1 MNRRNQQLINEEV
14 SFSAEQELVST
25 TDLRGVITYA
35 NPAFC
40 AVAGYSEA
48 ELVGKN
54 HNLVRHPDMP
64 AAAFADLWQKLKQ
77 GQSWRGVVKNRC
89 KDGRYYWVDA
99 FVTPIYQDHKLVGYQ
114 SVRVKPEPQMVSRAN
129 QSYPA
134 MLAGKVPSDWRSKF
148 GTKRALAFSLSLIL
162 AVCGAWYFGG
172 HFLLALLLPAL
183 WLALCFDE
191 LFVIPAKL
199 QQARSEFDSV
209 SRWIYSGFGPYG
221 IADFQLKMCQAR
233 LRTVLGRTADS
244 THALNDIA
252 ETQGEAVRM
261 TEQGIHQQH
270 DQLRSIVAATTQ
282 LNSTIQDIAE
292 RTQQTHQQVSDT
304 HSICE
309 TAKGAMQHTA
319 ATVQQLATEV
329 QGAAATADSLAVEA
343 ERIGAV
349 MSEIQGIADQTNLLA
364 LNAAIEAARA
374 GEHGRGFAVVADEV
388 RALSSRTHNATEQ
401 IKQSIS
407 EIQQTLLSWGKVML
421 KSRQQADTCVQETQ
435 QSETQLA
442 EISRMVDN
450 IAHLSSQIAT
460 AATQQGAVAQD
471 VQQNVSHI
479 QQIAE
484 TNLANIQVVAE
495 NSKALQQKTGQ
506 IAGLNKSFAS

>member
-1 MNRRNQQLINEEV
+1 MNRRNQTLINEEV
-14 SFSAEQELVST
+14 HFAAEQELVST

-35 NPAFC
+35 NPEFC
-40 AVAGYSEA
+40 AIAGYSEA

-54 HNLVRHPDMP
+54 HNIVRHPDMP

-99 FVTPIYQDHKLVGYQ
+99 FVTPIYENNKLVGYQ
-114 SVRVKPEPQMVSRAN
+114 SVRVKPDSQMVQRA
-129 QSYPA
+129 QASYPA
-134 MLAGKVPSDWRSKF
+134 MQQGKAPSDWRSRF
-148 GTKRALAFSLSLIL
+148 GLKRLLAASISVVLAIAGSLM
-162 AVCGAWYFGG
+162 FGW
-172 HFLLALLLPAL
+172 HFLLALLLPIVWFACCYDEL
-183 WLALCFDE
+183 WL
-191 LFVIPAKL
+191 IPKKLLQAK
-199 QQARSEFDSV
+199 QQFDSV
-209 SRWIYSGFGPYG
+209 SRWIYSGFGPFG
-221 IADFQLKMCQAR
+221 ITDFQLKMAQAG

-244 THALNDIA
+244 THALNRIA
-252 ETQGEAVRM
+252 ETQSEAVRM

-270 DQLRSIVAATTQ
+270 DQLRSIVTATTQ
-282 LNSTIQDIAE
+282 LYSTVQDIAQ
-292 RTQQTHQQVSDT
+292 RTQQTHEQVSET
-304 HSICE
+304 HGICE
-309 TAKGAMQHTA
+309 AAKTVMQHTA
-319 ATVQQLATEV
+319 VTVQKLATEV

-343 ERIGAV
+343 ERIGSV

-401 IKQSIS
+401 IKQSIG

-421 KSRQQADTCVQETQ
+421 QSRQQADSCVDETQ
-435 QSETQLA
+435 QSEAQLA
-442 EISRMVDN
+442 QISAMVDQ

-460 AATQQGAVAQD
+460 AATQQGAVAHD

-495 NSKALQQKTGQ
+495 NSKALQQKTDQ
-506 IAGLNKSFAS
+506 LASLSKSFAS

>member
-1 MNRRNQQLINEEV
+1 MTRRNQQLINEEIR
-14 SFSAEQELVST
+14 FNAEQELVST

-35 NPAFC
+35 NAAFC
-40 AVAGYSEA
+40 HIAGYSEA
-48 ELVGKN
+48 ELLGKN
-54 HNLVRHPDMP
+54 HNMVRHPDMP
-64 AAAFADLWQKLKQ
+64 PAAFADMWQKLKQ

-99 FVTPIYQDHKLVGYQ
+99 FVTPIYQDQKLVGFQ
-114 SVRVKPEPQMVSRAN
+114 SVRVKPEPYMVQRAE

-148 GTKRALAFSLSLIL
+148 ATKRALAFGLSIALTL
-162 AVCGAWYFGG
+162 SGAGLFGG
-172 HFLLALLLPAL
+172 YFLLALLLPAV
-183 WLALCFDE
+183 WLTLCYDE
-191 LFVIPAKL
+191 LFVIPTRL

-252 ETQGEAVRM
+252 ETQAEAVRM

-270 DQLRSIVAATTQ
+270 DQLRSIVSATTE
-282 LNSTIQDIAE
+282 LNSTILDIAE
-292 RTQQTHQQVSDT
+292 RTRQTHQHVSET
-304 HSICE
+304 HGICQ

-319 ATVQQLATEV
+319 ATVQKLAHEV
-329 QGAAATADSLAVEA
+329 EGAASTADSLAIEA

-388 RALSSRTHNATEQ
+388 RALSSRTHKATEQ
-401 IKQSIS
+401 IKQSIG

-421 KSRQQADTCVQETQ
+421 QSRQQAETCVLETQ
-435 QSETQLA
+435 QSEGQLA
-442 EISRMVDN
+442 EISGMVDH

-484 TNLANIQVVAE
+484 GNLANIQVVAE
-495 NSKALQQKTGQ
+495 NSKALQQKTSQ

>member
-1 MNRRNQQLINEEV
+1 MNRRNQDLINEEV
-14 SFSAEQELVST
+14 RFTAEQELVST

-40 AVAGYSEA
+40 QVAGFSVE
-48 ELVGKN
+48 ELLGKN

-64 AAAFADLWQKLKQ
+64 PAAFADLWQKLKQ
-77 GQSWRGVVKNRC
+77 GQSWRGLVKNRC

-99 FVTPIYQDHKLVGYQ
+99 FVTPIYDNNKLVGYQ
-114 SVRVKPEPQMVSRAN
+114 SVRVKPDAQMVQRA
-129 QSYPA
+129 QASYPA
-134 MLAGKVPSDWRSKF
+134 MLQGKTPSDWRSRF
-148 GTKRALAFSLSLIL
+148 GLKRAVAALLTLAMLS
-162 AVCGAWYFGG
+162 VGSMWFGW
-172 HFLLALLLPAL
+172 HFLLAALLPLVWFICCYDEL
-183 WLALCFDE
+183 WL
-191 LFVIPAKL
+191 IPAKL
-199 QQARSEFDSV
+199 QQARSNFDSV

-221 IADFQLKMCQAR
+221 IADFQLKMAQAR

-244 THALNDIA
+244 THALNIIA

-270 DQLRSIVAATTQ
+270 DQLRSIVTATTQ
-282 LNSTIQDIAE
+282 LYSTVQDIAG
-292 RTQQTHQQVSDT
+292 RTQQTHQQVNDT
-304 HSICE
+304 HKICE
-309 TAKGAMQHTA
+309 TAQQVMQHTA
-319 ATVQQLATEV
+319 GTVQKLASEV

-343 ERIGAV
+343 ERIGVV
-349 MSEIQGIADQTNLLA
+349 MTEIQGIADQTNLLA

-388 RALSSRTHNATEQ
+388 RALSSRTHKATEQ
-401 IKQSIS
+401 IKQSIG
-407 EIQQTLLSWGKVML
+407 EIQQTLLSWGQVMQQ
-421 KSRQQADTCVQETQ
+421 SRQQADSCVVETQ
-435 QSETQLA
+435 QSQTQLTQ
-442 EISRMVDN
+442 ISTMIDQ

-460 AATQQGAVAQD
+460 AATQQGAVAHD

-484 TNLANIQVVAE
+484 SNLANIAVVAE

-506 IAGLNKSFAS
+506 IAGLNKSFGN

>member
-14 SFSAEQELVST
+14 RFDAGQELVST

-40 AVAGYSEA
+40 QVSGFSEQ

-77 GQSWRGVVKNRC
+77 GQSWRGIVKNRC

-99 FVTPIYQDHKLVGYQ
+99 FVTPIFDKNTLIGYQ
-114 SVRVKPEPQMVSRAN
+114 SVRVKPDAQMLDRA
-129 QSYPA
+129 QLSYPA
-134 MLAGKVPSDWRSKF
+134 LLQGKTPSDWRSNF
-148 GTKRALAFSLSLIL
+148 NLKRSIAAILSLALIAAGCL
-162 AVCGAWYFGG
+162 MFGSG
-172 HFLLALLLPAL
+172 FLLALLLPL
-183 WLALCFDE
+183 VWFICCYDE
-191 LFVIPAKL
+191 LWVIPGKL
-199 QQARSEFDSV
+199 QQSKAAFDSV

-221 IADFQLKMCQAR
+221 IADFQVKMLQAR

-244 THALNDIA
+244 TQALNLIA
-252 ETQGEAVRM
+252 ETQTEAVRL

-270 DQLRSIVAATTQ
+270 TGLSSIVTAATQ
-282 LNSTIQDIAE
+282 LYSTVQDIAQ
-292 RTQQTHQQVSDT
+292 RITQTHDQVNDT
-304 HSICE
+304 HQICE
-309 TAKGAMQHTA
+309 TAKAAMQQTA
-319 ATVQQLATEV
+319 KTVQTLATEV

-349 MSEIQGIADQTNLLA
+349 MTEIQGIADQTNLLA

-401 IKQSIS
+401 IKQSIG

-421 KSRQQADTCVQETQ
+421 QSRQQADHCVEETQ
-435 QSETQLA
+435 HSEKQLA
-442 EISRMVDN
+442 DISRMVDQ
-450 IAHLSSQIAT
+450 IAQLSSQIAV

-471 VQQNVSHI
+471 VQQNVSQI

-484 TNLANIQVVAE
+484 SNLANIAVVAD
-495 NSKALQQKTGQ
+495 NSKTLQQKAGQ
-506 IAGLNKSFAS
+506 IAGLNKSFG

>member
-1 MNRRNQQLINEEV
+1 MSRRNQHLINEAV
-14 SFSAEQELVST
+14 TFNADQELVST

-40 AVAGYSEA
+40 QVAGYTEQ

-54 HNLVRHPDMP
+54 HNIVRHPDTP

-77 GQSWRGVVKNRC
+77 GQSWRGIVKNRC

-99 FVTPIYQDHKLVGYQ
+99 FVTPIYDNNKLLGYQ
-114 SVRVKPEPQMVSRAN
+114 SVRVKPDAQMVARAEA
-129 QSYPA
+129 SYPA
-134 MLAGKVPSDWRSKF
+134 MLQGKTPSDWRSNF
-148 GTKRALAFSLSLIL
+148 SLKRAVAALLTVLLTIAGVLSF
-162 AVCGAWYFGG
+162 GA
-172 HFLLALLLPAL
+172 HFLLALLLPL
-183 WLALCFDE
+183 FWFICCYDE
-191 LFVIPAKL
+191 LWVIPAKL

-209 SRWIYSGFGPYG
+209 SRWIYSGFGPFG

-244 THALNDIA
+244 THALNIIA

-270 DQLRSIVAATTQ
+270 DQLRSIVTATTQ
-282 LNSTIQDIAE
+282 LYSTVQDIAE
-292 RTQQTHQQVSDT
+292 RTRQTHQQVNDT
-304 HSICE
+304 HDICE
-309 TAKGAMQHTA
+309 TAKSVMQHTA
-319 ATVQQLATEV
+319 GTVQKLATEV

-401 IKQSIS
+401 IKQSIA

-421 KSRQQADTCVQETQ
+421 QSRQQADSCVLETQ
-435 QSETQLA
+435 QSEAQLA
-442 EISRMVDN
+442 EISRMVDQ
-450 IAHLSSQIAT
+450 IAMLSSQIAT
-460 AATQQGAVAQD
+460 AATQQGAVAHD

-484 TNLANIQVVAE
+484 SNLANIAVVAE
-495 NSKALQQKTGQ
+495 NSKALQQKTSQ
-506 IAGLNKSFAS
+506 IAGLNKSFGS

>member
-1 MNRRNQQLINEEV
+1 MNRRNQAVVNEEV
-14 SFSAEQELVST
+14 RFPAEQELVST

-40 AVAGYSEA
+40 QVAGYTEQ
-48 ELVGKN
+48 ELLGKN

-64 AAAFADLWQKLKQ
+64 AAAFADLWQKLKL

-99 FVTPIYQDHKLVGYQ
+99 FVTPIYEQNKLIGYQ
-114 SVRVKPEPQMVSRAN
+114 SVRVKPDATMIQRAEAA
-129 QSYPA
+129 YPA
-134 MLAGKVPSDWRSKF
+134 MLQGKTPTDWRSRF
-148 GTKRALAFSLSLIL
+148 GAKRAAAVALTILLA
-162 AVCGAWYFGG
+162 GAGAMLFGG
-172 HFLLALLLPAL
+172 HFLWALLLPL
-183 WLALCFDE
+183 VWLVCCYDE
-191 LFVIPAKL
+191 LFIIPAKL
-199 QQARSEFDSV
+199 QQVRSEFDSV
-209 SRWIYSGFGPYG
+209 SRWIYSGFGPFG

-244 THALNDIA
+244 TNALNVIA
-252 ETQGEAVRM
+252 ETQGEAVNM

-270 DQLRSIVAATTQ
+270 EQLTGIVAATTQ
-282 LNSTIQDIAE
+282 LYATVQDIAE
-292 RTQQTHQQVSDT
+292 RTQQTHQQVSET

-309 TAKGAMQHTA
+309 TAKGAMKHTA
-319 ATVQQLATEV
+319 HTVQKLATEV
-329 QGAAATADSLAVEA
+329 QGAAATADGLAVEA
-343 ERIGAV
+343 ERIGKV
-349 MSEIQGIADQTNLLA
+349 MTEIQGIADQTNLLA

-401 IKQSIS
+401 IKQSVS

-421 KSRQQADTCVQETQ
+421 QSRQQADVCVQETQ
-435 QSETQLA
+435 HSEQQLA

-450 IAHLSSQIAT
+450 ISHLSSQIAT
-460 AATQQGAVAQD
+460 AATQQGVVAQD
-471 VQQNVSHI
+471 VQQSVNNI

-484 TNLANIQVVAE
+484 TNLANIQIVSE
-495 NSKALQQKTGQ
+495 NSKSLQQKTGQ
-506 IAGLNKSFAS
+506 IAGLNKSFG

>member
-1 MNRRNQQLINEEV
+1 MNRRNQQLVNEEV

-40 AVAGYSEA
+40 HIAGYSEE
-48 ELVGKN
+48 ELLGKN
-54 HNLVRHPDMP
+54 HNIVRHPDMP
-64 AAAFADLWQKLKQ
+64 PAAFADLWQKLKQ
-77 GQSWRGVVKNRC
+77 GQSWRGIVKNRC

-99 FVTPIYQDHKLVGYQ
+99 FVTPIYQQHKLVGYQ
-114 SVRVKPEPQMVSRAN
+114 SVRVKPEPQIVARAN

-134 MLAGKVPSDWRSKF
+134 MLAGKTPSDWRSKF
-148 GTKRALAFSLSLIL
+148 SAKRAVASGLSIIL
-162 AVCGAWYFGG
+162 AALGAWYFGS
-172 HFLLALLLPAL
+172 HFLLALILPAL
-183 WLALCFDE
+183 WLALCYDE
-191 LFVIPAKL
+191 LFVIPARL
-199 QQARSEFDSV
+199 QQVRTEFDSV

-244 THALNDIA
+244 THALNLIA
-252 ETQGEAVRM
+252 ETQGEAVRL

-270 DQLRSIVAATTQ
+270 DQLRSIASATSQ
-282 LNSTIQDIAE
+282 LYSTVQDIAE
-292 RTQQTHQQVSDT
+292 RTQQTHHQVSDT
-304 HSICE
+304 HAICE
-309 TAKGAMQHTA
+309 TAKAAMKHTA
-319 ATVQQLATEV
+319 ATVQTLASEV
-329 QGAAATADSLAVEA
+329 QGAASTADSLAVEA

-401 IKQSIS
+401 IKQSIT

-421 KSRQQADTCVQETQ
+421 QSRQQADTCVLETQ

-450 IAHLSSQIAT
+450 IAGLSSQIAT
-460 AATQQGAVAQD
+460 AATQQGTVAQD

-484 TNLANIQVVAE
+484 SNLANIRIVAE
-495 NSKALQQKTGQ
+495 NSKTLQQKTGQ
-506 IAGLNKSFAS
+506 IAGLNKSFSS